1 MSYSSSNITS
11 FSRIATTLL
20 TSLSSKSWHAIRHW
34 TVIVHLCYRLKTIGS
49 SSTIDTRR
57 WVIIPKHKVSPF
69 TPRLLYSLACLLPH
83 TGQIRR
89 TADPTFSA
97 GSDAEVELSSAVW
110 RTWNE
115 SRTTM
120 VFRANT
126 RRALYIYMVLHWFN
140 ERWHG
145 FVVEWYTSTM
155 SAMLLCNYEIW
166 QCRST
171 AALTR
176 DAFYRTINQVVC
188 VIDLIF

>member
-1 MSYSSSNITS
+1 MLLSKAHISQKNVFKNNFLYVSYSSSNISS

-126 RRALYIYMVLHWFN
+126 RRALYIY
-140 ERWHG
+140 G
-145 FVVEWYTSTM
+145 FALIQWTMTRFCCWVVYVDDVGDAIMQLRNLTM
-155 SAMLLCNYEIW
+155 PVDCGS
-166 QCRST
+166 
-171 AALTR
+171 
-176 DAFYRTINQVVC
+176 
-188 VIDLIF
+188 